1 MQRFHT
7 SSEIVCMNGA
17 DAKYAWI
24 LGLYRNLTKLIYKI
38 TKIVCVLWLAPRSI
52 FAWEYVNT
60 VVMSRCFAVCRVGTC
75 SFTGGLGIKI
85 NGRSLPNQLTSNWV
99 LISLW
104 TFVECWTKKLE
115 RGQIGKRICILH
127 GPLLWEAFHR
137 QVPVWIRETL
147 IKNPCTRT

>member
-1 MQRFHT
+1 
-7 SSEIVCMNGA
+7 MNGA
-17 DAKYAWI
+17 DAKHAWI
-24 LGLYRNLTKLIYKI
+24 LGLYIACEQAFEQARLYRNLAKLIYKI
-38 TKIVCVLWLAPRSI
+38 TKIVCVLRLAPRSI

-104 TFVECWTKKLE
+104 TFVECWTKNLE
-115 RGQIGKRICILH
+115 LGQIGKRICILH
-127 GPLLWEAFHR
+127 CPPLGGFPQASSCLNKR
-137 QVPVWIRETL
+137 NI
-147 IKNPCTRT
+147 N